1 LSQINQEFVNG
12 ILRDKPVAAGLR
24 AVVEEF
30 EAGLKDGTIK
40 AEQAVPSF
48 KNLGIWMGALDPL
61 NLEGSMAELQAN
73 VSKFYTTEQ
82 LSAEA
87 THARIFTESNP
98 AVRSQSFAVLTGA
111 LLASK
116 MIEMYQSGPSIA
128 EKLYTNMPNQTVRNQ
143 RLAGLTT
150 IGSELSE
157 VLEGHNYQYTSFG
170 EKYVTTSEAKY
181 GRALG
186 ITKEL
191 IIFDQTGEC
200 YRRAGMMAEFIRD
213 EMERKKIRMIIDAD
227 SGTGTYVYR
236 PSGTG
241 EVLYNTNASN
251 LNYVGSGGV
260 TGFNAA
266 VPLVDHTDLDTI
278 LQYRA
283 SKVVDDRIDG
293 TPRPIGNINSGLTL
307 LVSPA
312 KYATAHNIVF
322 GDQLRTGDGASM
334 SLAFSHRN
342 PVAGFITSVE
352 QSPYIGE
359 VNADDYYIGNF
370 KKQFVWTE
378 IWPLRTAVQG
388 EDSQDAFDRDIVFKI
403 KASVYGGMSALDS
416 RYVTKVDGA

>member
-1 LSQINQEFVNG
+1 MSQINQEFVNG
-12 ILRDKPVAAGLR
+12 ILRDKPVAGGLK
-24 AVVEEF
+24 ALVEEF

-48 KNLGIWMGALDPL
+48 KNLGMWMGALDPM

-73 VSKFYTTEQ
+73 VSRFYTTED
-82 LSAEA
+82 LSTEA
-87 THARIFTESNP
+87 THSRIFTESNP
-98 AVRSQSFAVLTGA
+98 AVRSHAFAVLTGS

-116 MIEMYQSGPSIA
+116 MLDTYQAGPMIS

-157 VLEGHNYQYTSFG
+157 VLEGHNYQYTSFA

-181 GRALG
+181 GKVLG

-191 IIFDQTGEC
+191 ILFDQTGEC
-200 YRRAGMMAEFIRD
+200 YRRAALMAEHIRD
-213 EMERKKIRMIIDAD
+213 EMERKKIRMVIDAD
-227 SGTGTYVYR
+227 SGSSVYVYR

-241 EVLYNTNASN
+241 EVLYATDGSN
-251 LNYVGSGGV
+251 LNYVGAGGV
-260 TGFNAA
+260 SGFNAA
-266 VPLVDHTDLDTI
+266 VPLVDWTDLDTI

-283 SKVVDDRIDG
+283 TKVVDDRIDG

-312 KYATAHNIVF
+312 KYATARNIVF
-322 GDQLRTGDGASM
+322 GDQWRTGDGASM
-334 SLAFSHRN
+334 ANAYSYSN
-342 PVAGFITSVE
+342 PVGGFITSVE
-352 QSPYIGE
+352 TSPYIGE

-388 EDSQDAFDRDIVFKI
+388 EDSQDGFDRDIVFKV

-416 RYVTKVDGA
+416 RYVTKVDGV